1 MNKKILLIGMAV
13 ILCAAGSKA
22 NDWQSVDEFFLT
34 YNVTKEWSVF
44 ARSGLQF
51 ARNEIDLNLAFLGG
65 GAAYKFHDHW
75 KIGAAYRH
83 LWASIDSQSGQEN
96 RPMIELTWFDAF
108 EDIRLSNRSRFEF
121 RLYDFDKEND
131 FRYRNQTRAE
141 FPWGI
146 FGVKPYLEEEFFY
159 SKNSEEINQ
168 NWLTGGIYFKPVD
181 VMKIRVA
188 YRWVALKTNPEWI
201 NVNQVYLACALTF

>member
-1 MNKKILLIGMAV
+1 MTIV
-13 ILCAAGSKA
+13 LCAAGTKA
-22 NDWQSVDEFFLT
+22 NDWQSLNELVLT
-34 YNVTKEWSVF
+34 YNVTDTWSVF
-44 ARSGLQF
+44 SRSGVQF
-51 ARNEIDLNLAFLGG
+51 ARNSIDLNMGYIDG
-65 GAAYKFHDHW
+65 GAAYKFNPHW

-83 LWASIDSQSGQEN
+83 LWASIDTQTGQED
-96 RPMIELTWFDAF
+96 RPMIELTWFDTLK
-108 EDIRLSNRSRFEF
+108 DIRLSNRSRFEF

-146 FGVKPYLEEEFFY
+146 YGVKPYFEEEFFY
-159 SKNSEEINQ
+159 SKNADEINQ
-168 NWLTGGIYFKPVD
+168 NWVTGGVYFKPAD
-181 VMKIRVA
+181 YMKIRVA